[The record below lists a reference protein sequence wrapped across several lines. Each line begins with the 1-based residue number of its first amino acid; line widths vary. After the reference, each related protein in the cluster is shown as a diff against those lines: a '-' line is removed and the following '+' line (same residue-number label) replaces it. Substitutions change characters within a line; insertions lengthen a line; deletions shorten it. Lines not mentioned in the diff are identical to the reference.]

1 MNDIADNSS
10 EEATWSLFA
19 DDTGILTTGRTLQV
33 CEDKMQ
39 PALDVAW
46 AWARRWKVGMSSNK
60 CCFTV
65 FTIDPA
71 EMGGKVQPT
80 LTLGPDA
87 LAYEQYP
94 TFLGI
99 TLDGADLHAPRR

>member
-1 MNDIADNSS
+1 MGMGSTM
-10 EEATWSLFA
+10 E
-19 DDTGILTTGRTLQV
+19 GR
-33 CEDKMQ
+33 
-39 PALDVAW
+39 P
-46 AWARRWKVGMSSNK
+46 NK

-65 FTIDPA
+65 FTLDPA

-99 TLDGADLHAPRR
+99 TLDGALTFTHHADKVRKKCDRGGTA